1 MTLSP
6 RHTSRRAAVTLIEFL
21 LLTVFLLLGLAGGI
35 EAYHRFGWLGLILG
49 FPLSIITAWAV
60 LYTFLC
66 AASALLEGRLP
77 RCHTGTCR
85 GGFWDQE
92 GDYDA
97 DFADD
102 GLIYI
107 CRCHRQYRRVG
118 RRFMERLPDG
128 RLRPYLVFHPLRGWR
143 ADTGPVRAADGT
155 EVDGTKASLGLDDR
169 VCRALAALAYREQAL
184 TAFRAQA
191 LWVLDRTGPTGLLAE
206 GHGSGEA
213 FAFHFVCDGARWRV
227 DQRGLFA
234 QGSGAREDNVWGF
247 ARAYAVGDLHRR
259 RRSVVKITTCDGRT
273 LHTYDS
279 TSGKLTTRRTA
290 TPLLVTRRPLRQFW
304 MFGGSFHPHSFASL
318 PPHHVSLWPQSPV
331 VQGRPCCVFLTH
343 GYKPRPLRPD
353 DTHITAV
360 WLCPELAFTPLR
372 VDTMLYGIEGAIER
386 TSTLAE
392 DIRQIEQG
400 VWLPMRTLSYRV
412 VYVGDKAPRCAE
424 ASMMRFYSV
433 GPWTPADA
441 EMLATAE
448 PAAMGKSPIGE
459 PDERDWEKWGLPGMY
474 EDLQEGFPPMPEE
487 LLVPPSKEEW
497 LGWAEA

>member
-1 MTLSP
+1 MALSP
-6 RHTSRRAAVTLIEFL
+6 GRLPPRLAATLMECL
-21 LLTVFLLLGLAGGI
+21 CLTALLLLGIAGSGW
-35 EAYHRFGWLGLILG
+35 AYHRFGWFGLILG

-60 LYTFLC
+60 LYALLC
-66 AASALLEGRLP
+66 AASALFEGRLP

-118 RRFMERLPDG
+118 RRFVERLPDG
-128 RLRPYLVFHPLRGWR
+128 SLRPYLVFRPLRGWR

-155 EVDGTKASLGLDDR
+155 ELNGAKASVGLDDR
-169 VCRALAALAYREQAL
+169 VCRALAALANREQAL

-191 LWVLDRTGPTGLLAE
+191 LWVLDRTGPTGLLME
-206 GHGSGEA
+206 GRGSGEA

-234 QGSGAREDNVWGF
+234 QGSGARGDNVWGF

-259 RRSVVKITTCDGRT
+259 RRSVVKITTCDGKT
-273 LHTYDS
+273 LNTHDS

-304 MFGGSFHPHSFASL
+304 LFGGSFRPHSFASL
-318 PPHHVSLWPQSPV
+318 SPHHVSVWPQNPV
-331 VQGRPCCVFLTH
+331 VQGRSCRVLLIH
-343 GYKPRPLRPD
+343 SYASRPLRPD
-353 DTHITAV
+353 DPHITAV

-412 VYVGDKAPRCAE
+412 VYVGGKAPRCVE

-433 GPWTPADA
+433 DPCTAADA
-441 EMLATAE
+441 GILAPAE

-459 PDERDWEKWGLPGMY
+459 PEERDWEKWGLPQMY
-474 EDLQEGFPPMPEE
+474 QDLQEGFPPMPEE
-487 LLVPPSKEEW
+487 LLVPPSKEKW